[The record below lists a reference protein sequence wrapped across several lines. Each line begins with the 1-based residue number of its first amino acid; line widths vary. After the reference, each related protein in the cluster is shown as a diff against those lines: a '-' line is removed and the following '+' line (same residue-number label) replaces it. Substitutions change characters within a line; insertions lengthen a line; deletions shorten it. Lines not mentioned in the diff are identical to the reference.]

1 MIEIGGSGTN
11 QPGTTKK
18 IMPRG
23 YRVEWKSGKLGPGS
37 TATRRVMCP
46 PHDESLH
53 EQRFSSRIISAIVM
67 ACEVDFNSH
76 RPGRKDKNSFQ
87 VRALQRQPNL
97 SSGKWV
103 K

>member
-1 MIEIGGSGTN
+1 MEQKAIEIGGSGTN
-11 QPGTTKK
+11 QPGNTKK

-46 PHDESLH
+46 LH
-53 EQRFSSRIISAIVM
+53 EQRFYSRIILAIVM

-76 RPGRKDKNSFQ
+76 WPGRKDKNSS
-87 VRALQRQPNL
+87 R
-97 SSGKWV
+97 
-103 K
+103 